1 MLTKDFSIR
10 RTKRAMLILLLVFI
24 SAVINAQNLYT
35 ARGYWEESNK
45 QAYRTIKDK
54 QAKNEAL
61 TADEQAYMTDF
72 EAYLSAYYNRLS
84 AEEKQK
90 YLQMKEQWDRELNPL
105 VAPQPPQ
112 QHRLPNLLGMAS
124 EIF

>member
-1 MLTKDFSIR
+1 MLPKVPFIMHPRTAMLTLF
-10 RTKRAMLILLLVFI
+10 LLLIAAFVQ
-24 SAVINAQNLYT
+24 AQNLYT

-45 QAYRTIKDK
+45 PAYRTIKDK
-54 QAKNEAL
+54 QSKNETL

-72 EAYLSAYYNRLS
+72 EAYLSAYFNRLT

-90 YLQMKEQWDRELNPL
+90 FLQMKEQWDRELNPL

-112 QHRLPNLLGMAS
+112 QIS
-124 EIF
+124 QQQQIE